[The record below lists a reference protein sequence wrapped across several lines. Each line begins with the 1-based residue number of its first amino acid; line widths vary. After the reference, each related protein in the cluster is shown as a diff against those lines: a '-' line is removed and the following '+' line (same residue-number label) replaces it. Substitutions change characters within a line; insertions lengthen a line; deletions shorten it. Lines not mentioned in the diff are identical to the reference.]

1 MAPSSQP
8 PTVENSTIR
17 DETEHSNIPNDETGL
32 SPASKRILEKCAI
45 PVTPAPLDKCFRV
58 TPTLISRPQSTG
70 IDTGGFGFHFAKPKI
85 PVPNFTSRSKIK
97 QGGPVT
103 PLAINNGLEQNI
115 QKGPDQTTPSDAP
128 IDSGGPRMSSNDQT
142 DTHCNSTPL
151 VVQKTQEAT
160 RASLEANHD
169 QSSDAAEKSTCC
181 VPDMADRG
189 TVVRSQTSTPCQGRK
204 RLSASP
210 EDSVDLNSEN
220 AKSEAEAAPTKT
232 RQNHISTKASVSSS
246 DSDQQPISP
255 GYPQR
260 RDVRPKLQ
268 STMNSK
274 VTKRQTYP
282 RSTQSV
288 AANNSIPP
296 RMVQPSVSQPSEED
310 LFYMLIHKLKKRDE
324 AEATTTA
331 IKEQME
337 SKMLEVTQAND
348 HLRGQLKQAE
358 LAYRKQ
364 QEQMNIRN
372 ALVERWKAKFSKL
385 RTFVTSV
392 GTDFEMLRKEG
403 QALKATQDTLSK
415 EKQHIQETLK
425 EVNGNTDQLKTC
437 WGQHRETISK
447 MRDEYNTVEKS
458 LLVASTKAADADRA
472 VTTERNRVAVLE
484 GYIRNHANGH
494 RLQAEEILRS
504 QSHALTKLEAVYEGL
519 GGRLGNLAS
528 SFRTELESKFS
539 SCLSLLESL
548 NQKEFVQPQDHERL
562 NVAIRDLSSQLNSS
576 IETSSKNIESKLEAE
591 TRNGKQISNQL
602 TELNTAI
609 DSNNV
614 LVGQLA
620 EARELNGSLQE
631 KLKVVEI
638 TLSGVSADRDNL
650 KSHEAVLQQHIA
662 DLEIE
667 VASLQKVE
675 LDNSEL
681 RVSDISSELQIQL
694 ESTSAALTEATDAF
708 KTKDTELREIE
719 VKLAETSQNLDA
731 VEMELVKL
739 REEKMEIQRKA
750 EKTEHRVREELTR
763 ANLAT
768 KDQIRAS
775 FEQEQ
780 HKLKRE
786 KLTAERSMERMA
798 EQLKSTKLSLERAE
812 ESKEKII
819 AKINQQQEE
828 IEALKDA
835 ASRKHSVD
843 ANEHEELKERHAS
856 SLKEL
861 HSTARQ
867 LVVSEKEN
875 EELKQELSELRV
887 RLAIQEEQEPLQEA
901 LEVLQYEIAE
911 KDLSLLS
918 LKEELSKLQG
928 DAKQIES
935 LRQEVLDKSADI
947 TSLEE
952 KLDETAKINCDIVG
966 SLQTKNGELASLEQK
981 LLLSE
986 KTNCDL
992 SGLQKEAEQ
1001 KDDRISKLLSRVEDA
1016 GKLFDKTES
1025 VLKKFGII
1033 GVGESLR
1040 ACSGTLEER
1049 FQAIKDTVRKD
1060 QEVLNPTLS
1069 PMPSLKKDRAIRKPS
1084 IVSTPK
1090 SKAARPGSATR
1101 ECKTTEIVY
1110 RTHSI
1115 RENLSIS
1122 PSKTL
1127 TSRRQKTRQRQVSSL
1142 GSRIRPFSQLHND
1155 VPRNFYTADQTSP
1168 TSELTDLHNLFP
1180 STPASGQNL
1189 SVLEPQKTV
1198 PNGLRQGD
1206 KRVPI
1211 PLEVGTPGVPRTPH
1225 GRPIQDGAL
1234 VPSRQINE
1242 VIEENGNVLGQPRQ
1256 AGNTGNQ
1263 LEKIEI
1269 GQKNTS
1275 IPTQKGETKTLK
1287 RKQMSEQNELQTAVM
1302 ENPPQQGSSKLPRKG
1317 ILKDKLKST
1326 PSREASAMQTPR
1338 QENNE
1343 GGKRVDVSSNITFK
1357 RPARSSKYFNPN
1369 ISPTAS
1375 ITARGGRC
1383 GSATSKASTIA
1394 TRARERPRRRQRG
1407 DLYND
1412 RFSQRLPG

>member
-8 PTVENSTIR
+8 PTVENSTIM

-45 PVTPAPLDKCFRV
+45 PATPAPLDKCFRV
-58 TPTLISRPQSTG
+58 TPTLISRPQSAG

-115 QKGPDQTTPSDAP
+115 QKGTDQPTPSDAT
-128 IDSGGPRMSSNDQT
+128 IDSSGPPMSSNDQT

-160 RASLEANHD
+160 RASLEADHD
-169 QSSDAAEKSTCC
+169 RSSDAAEKPTWC

-189 TVVRSQTSTPCQGRK
+189 VAVRSQTSTPCQGRK

-210 EDSVDLNSEN
+210 EGSVDMNSEN
-220 AKSEAEAAPTKT
+220 AISEAEGAPTKT
-232 RQNHISTKASVSSS
+232 GQNHMCTKASVSSPNGS
-246 DSDQQPISP
+246 QQPISP

-260 RDVRPKLQ
+260 KDTRPRLQ
-268 STMNSK
+268 STINSK
-274 VTKRQTYP
+274 VTKLQTYP
-282 RSTQSV
+282 RPTQSA

-296 RMVQPSVSQPSEED
+296 RMVPPSVSQPSEED

-324 AEATTTA
+324 AEAATTA
-331 IKEQME
+331 LKEQME

-348 HLRGQLKQAE
+348 RLRGQLKQAE
-358 LAYRKQ
+358 LAYKKQ
-364 QEQMNIRN
+364 QEQINIRN

-392 GTDFEMLRKEG
+392 GNDFEVLRREG
-403 QALKATQDTLSK
+403 QALKATQDALSK

-437 WGQHRETISK
+437 WGQHRETIAK
-447 MRDEYNTVEKS
+447 MRHEYNTMEKS

-484 GYIRNHANGH
+484 GYIRNYANGH
-494 RLQAEEILRS
+494 RRQAEEILRN

-519 GGRLGNLAS
+519 GGSLDNLAS
-528 SFRTELESKFS
+528 SFRTELESRFT

-548 NQKEFVQPQDHERL
+548 NQKEFVQPQDHDRL

-576 IETSSKNIESKLEAE
+576 IEASSKNIELKLDAE

-609 DSNNV
+609 GSNNV

-620 EARELNGSLQE
+620 ETRELNGSLQE
-631 KLKVVEI
+631 KLKAVEI

-650 KSHEAVLQQHIA
+650 QSHEAVLQQHIA
-662 DLEIE
+662 DLETE

-681 RVSDISSELQIQL
+681 MASDISSELQIQL
-694 ESTSAALTEATDAF
+694 ESTSAALTEATDAI

-719 VKLAETSQNLDA
+719 SKLAETIQKSDA
-731 VEMELVKL
+731 VETELVKL
-739 REEKMEIQRKA
+739 REEKTKIQQNA
-750 EKTEHRVREELTR
+750 ERTEHRVREELTR

-768 KDQIRAS
+768 KDQIRAY

-819 AKINQQQEE
+819 AKMNQQQEE

-835 ASRKHSVD
+835 ASRRDSVD
-843 ANEHEELKERHAS
+843 AKELEELKEMHAS
-856 SLKEL
+856 SLKQL
-861 HSTARQ
+861 HNTARQ
-867 LVVSEKEN
+867 LLVSEKEN
-875 EELKQELSELRV
+875 AELKRELSELRV

-928 DAKQIES
+928 DAKQIAS

-966 SLQTKNGELASLEQK
+966 SLQTKNDELASLEQK

-992 SGLQKEAEQ
+992 SGLQKEAKQ
-1001 KDDRISKLLSRVEDA
+1001 KDDRISELLSRVQDA
-1016 GKLFDKTES
+1016 DKLFDKTEGI
-1025 VLKKFGII
+1025 LKKFGII

-1040 ACSGTLEER
+1040 ACSSTLEER

-1060 QEVLNPTLS
+1060 QEESQVVLNPTLG
-1069 PMPSLKKDRAIRKPS
+1069 PMPSLNKDRAIRKPS
-1084 IVSTPK
+1084 IVSTPR

-1110 RTHSI
+1110 RSHSI
-1115 RENLSIS
+1115 RENMSIS

-1127 TSRRQKTRQRQVSSL
+1127 TSRRQKTKQRHASSL

-1155 VPRNFYTADQTSP
+1155 FPHNYYTADQTYP

-1189 SVLEPQKTV
+1189 GVPEPQKTV
-1198 PNGLRQGD
+1198 PNGLHQGD
-1206 KRVPI
+1206 KCVPI
-1211 PLEVGTPGVPRTPH
+1211 SLEAGTPDVPRTPH
-1225 GRPIQDGAL
+1225 NQPVQDGAL
-1234 VPSRQINE
+1234 VPSRQINGPVE
-1242 VIEENGNVLGQPRQ
+1242 QDGNVSGQPCQ
-1256 AGNTGNQ
+1256 AGSTGNQ
-1263 LEKIEI
+1263 IEKIEI
-1269 GQKNTS
+1269 GQKNLRVEA
-1275 IPTQKGETKTLK
+1275 KKLK

-1302 ENPPQQGSSKLPRKG
+1302 ENPSQQGSSKLPRKG
-1317 ILKDKLKST
+1317 ILKDKLKSN

-1343 GGKRVDVSSNITFK
+1343 GGKRVDAYSNITFK

-1383 GSATSKASTIA
+1383 GSATSKASTVA

-1412 RFSQRLPG
+1412 RFSQKLPG